1 MAPEATFFPT
11 YGFRAGS
18 NWEIPVRMWF
28 HTNHGFV
35 ERMLAEVAG
44 GFHNLTDQERKNF
57 GDRMADLVSSDVK
70 LKPVMIVFDRDQQQR
85 QFPIVDET
93 GVAERTDLNGA
104 IDGTLRIPTAFGD
117 QLLASSSDGWLDF
130 HAADGTP
137 GTGRVQLLEPTGK
150 SVISDIDDTI
160 KITGIPAGV
169 KIVVRNTFFR
179 NFAAVAGMAEK
190 YGTLGAQSFH
200 YVSGG
205 PWQLY
210 RPEAAFLIENA
221 GFPPGSF
228 HLKPLDRNL
237 LSRATW
243 ESLEELAAD
252 RFDTKVATFKHKV
265 LQITQLLTNFPQRK
279 FILFGDSGE
288 RDPEVYQLM
297 RNEFPQSITEIYIRD
312 VINNRVNCPK
322 RLDGMNIIDAPEILP
337 DVDLISS

>member
-18 NWEIPVRMWF
+18 NWQIPVRVWL
-28 HTNHGFV
+28 HTNHGLV
-35 ERMLAEVAG
+35 ERMLAELVG
-44 GFHNLTDQERKNF
+44 DFHNLEDPERRNF
-57 GDRMADLVSSDVK
+57 RDRMADFLSNDIK
-70 LKPVMIVFDRDQQQR
+70 LKPVTIVFDRDQQQR
-85 QFPIVDET
+85 QFPVVDEA
-93 GVAERTDLNGA
+93 GVPERTDLNGA
-104 IDGTLRIPTAFGD
+104 IDGTILIPTAFGD

-160 KITGIPAGV
+160 KITGIPSGV
-169 KIVVRNTFFR
+169 KFVVRNTFFR
-179 NFAAVAGMAEK
+179 NFAAVADMAER
-190 YGTLGAQSFH
+190 YRTLGAQSFH

-210 RPEAAFLIENA
+210 RPEADYLITTA

-237 LSRATW
+237 ISLATW

-252 RFDTKVATFKHKV
+252 RLDTKVATFKHKV

-288 RDPEVYQLM
+288 KDPEVYQLM
-297 RNEFPQSITEIYIRD
+297 RNEFPQLITEIHIRD
-312 VINNRVNCPK
+312 VTNDRVNRPE
-322 RLDGMNIIDAPEILP
+322 RLAEMDRIDAPQILP
-337 DVDLISS
+337 GVDLIPS